1 MDSNYINVVA
11 QNPYT
16 TIVEIGELLTK
27 RDSWMSD
34 CNIAQDSSWK
44 SHIIMQISGESE
56 ETISGLISHIEEIS
70 DVKEVRDMKED
81 RKEIRFLFNVNCN
94 CKKTLKKISKKPD
107 RVVETNKELI
117 YVFLVKLAKKD
128 MFLQELANLQLPY
141 TKRIVGLT
149 SN

>member
-16 TIVEIGELLTK
+16 TVTEIASLLTK
-27 RDSWMSD
+27 RDSGMSD
-34 CNIAQDSSWK
+34 CNIAQDSMWN
-44 SHIIMQISGESE
+44 SHIIMQLSWENE
-56 ETISGLISHIEEIS
+56 ETITWLISHIEEIS

-81 RKEIRFLFNVNCN
+81 KKEIRFLFNVNCN

-128 MFLQELANLQLPY
+128 MFLQELSNLQLPY